1 MSTTAIVL
9 MNVDTHETNRVAEE
23 VAAIAGISE
32 VYSVAG
38 NYDLVAVIRVADNNA
53 LADLVTDKVRRISGV
68 QRSQTLIAFRAYS
81 KHDLDALFDMD

>member
-9 MNVDTHETNRVAEE
+9 MNVDTRDTNRVAEE
-23 VAAIAGISE
+23 IAAIPGISE

-38 NYDLVAVIRVADNNA
+38 NYDLVAVIRVADNSA
-53 LADLVTDKVRRISGV
+53 LADLVTDKVRHVAGV

-81 KHDLDALFDMD
+81 KHDLDSLFDMD